1 MGDGRYNVRSP
12 CLEARVPE
20 AVPEFFNVVAP
31 SEAFARL
38 VPHLRP
44 VASTETLQTADALGR
59 VTARAVRSGEVLPAF
74 PRSTMDGYSVRAG
87 DTFGAT
93 ESLPAML
100 EVVGEVPTGQT
111 PGVKLGQGEA
121 ALAFTGGMLAEGA
134 DAVVMVERT
143 QWADETSIEVL
154 RAVAPGENV
163 IQVGEDIGDG
173 DLILPHGHRLRP
185 QDIGGLLALGL
196 TAVEVLDRPRVAIV
210 STGDELVPPADTPSE
225 GQIRDVNTYTIGAR
239 VTQCG
244 GVVTSTALVT
254 DELGPQLDAARRALD
269 SADILVFSAGSS
281 LSALDMTARVFA
293 SLGDPG
299 VLAHGISI
307 RPGKPTIVAAADGKP
322 LLGLPGN
329 PVSALVVFDLLV
341 GPAIRR
347 MAGLADAPVVATF
360 RATLGRD
367 VPSVAGREDHVPV
380 RLLYE
385 NGTVVAEPVFGK
397 SNLIFTLV
405 NSDGIVTVPLNEGG
419 LYAGDEVEVRPYGP

>member
-1 MGDGRYNVRSP
+1 
-12 CLEARVPE
+12 
-20 AVPEFFNVVAP
+20 
-31 SEAFARL
+31 
-38 VPHLRP
+38 
-44 VASTETLQTADALGR
+44 
-59 VTARAVRSGEVLPAF
+59 
-74 PRSTMDGYSVRAG
+74 MDGYSVRAG